1 MTNANVE
8 KKKKEKKRKNT
19 KTTNHT
25 LKSTIAKNKHEIS
38 IGE

>member
-25 LKSTIAKNKHEIS
+25 LKSTIAKK
-38 IGE
+38 